1 MFKMIAHRQHLCYEG
16 EEVDHKRL
24 GKVERAHGHHIAHQ
38 RNIEQ
43 VFWNI
48 KKRQDVI
55 KKRQGV
61 A

>member
-1 MFKMIAHRQHLCYEG
+1 M
-16 EEVDHKRL
+16 DHKRL

-43 VFWNI
+43 VFWRI